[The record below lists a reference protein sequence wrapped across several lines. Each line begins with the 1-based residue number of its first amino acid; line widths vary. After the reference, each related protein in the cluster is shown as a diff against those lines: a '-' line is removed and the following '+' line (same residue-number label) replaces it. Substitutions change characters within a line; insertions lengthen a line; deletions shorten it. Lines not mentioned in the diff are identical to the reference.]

1 MTTVLSF
8 QVVPSIP
15 PELKGLEEIAD
26 NIAFDWNHRAR
37 ALFSR
42 LDDALWEDCHYNP
55 AQMLRSVSQERLDG
69 AARDAH
75 FLREM
80 EGVLK
85 ELHAYLHKPSWYQNL
100 PESEKSEN
108 QRIAYFSMEFG
119 LTESVPNYSGG
130 LGVLAGDH
138 MKSASDLGLPL
149 IGVGLAYSQG
159 YFRQH
164 LGPDGWQQERYP
176 DNDFHHTPFHLENDE
191 NGEPITVEVDY
202 PDGPLTAQVW
212 HVQVGR
218 NPIYLL
224 DANVP
229 SNAPSLREI
238 TLALYAGDMETRIR
252 QEILLGIGGVRLLHK
267 LNLPPV
273 VCHMNEGHSAF
284 LALERIRYSMGKFGI
299 DAGAA
304 RELTSAGNVF
314 TTHTPVPAGIDIF
327 PPDMM
332 EKYFRTYAQS
342 LSMDWDEF
350 LGLGRVNPEQG
361 DEPFN
366 MAVLALRLSSAANGV
381 SKLHGE
387 VSRKMWQ
394 SMWPEVPEQDIPIDS
409 ITNGVHFPTWI
420 SPGMKEL
427 FDKHLGGAWVDET
440 DKPEIWERVA
450 SIPESE
456 LWGVR
461 EKSRERLIRF
471 CRAHALKRPLG
482 SVTRPNMTILPNPRA
497 LTIGFARRFATYKR
511 ATLLLK
517 RPERFVSLLT
527 NREKPVQIIF
537 AGKAHPRDM
546 EGKSFIRELLH
557 FARRENVRDK
567 LVFVEDYDI
576 HVGRQLV
583 QGVDLWLN
591 NPRRPQEASG
601 TSGMKAAANGALNLS
616 IMDGWW
622 AEGYASHLGWAI
634 GGLETYNDPGY
645 QDEMECE
652 SLFNTLEQ
660 VVVPLFYERG
670 DEGIPYGWLEMIKNS
685 LQSLCP
691 YFNTSRMVRE
701 YAEKF
706 YLPLGAHHA
715 RLMADERTPAKSLSD
730 WKERVH
736 RAWPGVEIT
745 RISMAQNGIVPLGA
759 KMRVEAEVSLGNLSP
774 EEVRLEIYE
783 GRLKEENL
791 LSGEAVS
798 PMVFSEDLGDG
809 AYRFHGEIECRRPG
823 MHGVSVRAVPHH
835 PHLIHPLSLHLLTW
849 G

>member
-1 MTTVLSF
+1 M
-8 QVVPSIP
+8 
-15 PELKGLEEIAD
+15 
-26 NIAFDWNHRAR
+26 
-37 ALFSR
+37 
-42 LDDALWEDCHYNP
+42 
-55 AQMLRSVSQERLDG
+55 
-69 AARDAH
+69 
-75 FLREM
+75 
-80 EGVLK
+80 
-85 ELHAYLHKPSWYQNL
+85 
-100 PESEKSEN
+100 
-108 QRIAYFSMEFG
+108 
-119 LTESVPNYSGG
+119 
-130 LGVLAGDH
+130 
-138 MKSASDLGLPL
+138 
-149 IGVGLAYSQG
+149 GLAYGQG

-176 DNDFHHTPFHLENDE
+176 DNDFHHTPFHLELDE
-191 NGEPITVEVDY
+191 NGEPITVEVEY
-202 PDGPLTAQVW
+202 PDGLLTAQVW

-218 NPIYLL
+218 SPIFLL

-229 SNAPSLREI
+229 GNASSLREI
-238 TLALYAGDMETRIR
+238 TLALYGGDMETRIR

-267 LNLPPV
+267 LDLPPV

-284 LALERIRYSMGKFGI
+284 LALERIRFSMGKFGI

-304 RELTSAGNVF
+304 RELTSAGNIF

-332 EKYFRTYAQS
+332 EKYFREYAES
-342 LSMDWDEF
+342 LSMEWDDF

-387 VSRKMWQ
+387 VSRRMWQ
-394 SMWPEVPEQDIPIDS
+394 FMWPEVPEQDIPIDS
-409 ITNGVHFPTWI
+409 ITNGVHFPTWV

-427 FDKHLGGAWVDET
+427 FDRHLGGAWVDET
-440 DKPEIWERVA
+440 DKPEIWERVS
-450 SIPESE
+450 SIPDSE

-461 EKSRERLIRF
+461 EKNRERLIEF

-482 SVTRPNMTILPNPRA
+482 SVTRPNVTILPNPRA

-517 RPERFVSLLT
+517 RPERLVALLT
-527 NREKPVQIIF
+527 NEENPVQF
-537 AGKAHPRDM
+537 VFSGKAHPRDM

-634 GGLETYNDPGY
+634 GGLENYNDPGY

-670 DEGIPYGWLEMIKNS
+670 ADGIPSGWIEMIKNS
-685 LQSLCP
+685 LQTLCP
-691 YFNTSRMVRE
+691 CFNTSRMVRE

-715 RLMADERTPAKSLSD
+715 RLMADERTPAKLLSD
-730 WKERVH
+730 WKERV
-736 RAWPGVEIT
+736 RLAWPGVEIT
-745 RISMAQNGIVPLGA
+745 RISMAQNGVVPLGA
-759 KMRVEAEVSLGNLSP
+759 KMRVEAEVSLGKLAP

-783 GRLKEENL
+783 GPLKEENL
-791 LSGEAVS
+791 LSGEIVS

-809 AYRFHGEIECRRPG
+809 AYRFHGEIECRKPG

>member
-1 MTTVLSF
+1 M
-8 QVVPSIP
+8 
-15 PELKGLEEIAD
+15 
-26 NIAFDWNHRAR
+26 
-37 ALFSR
+37 
-42 LDDALWEDCHYNP
+42 
-55 AQMLRSVSQERLDG
+55 
-69 AARDAH
+69 
-75 FLREM
+75 
-80 EGVLK
+80 
-85 ELHAYLHKPSWYQNL
+85 
-100 PESEKSEN
+100 
-108 QRIAYFSMEFG
+108 
-119 LTESVPNYSGG
+119 
-130 LGVLAGDH
+130 
-138 MKSASDLGLPL
+138 
-149 IGVGLAYSQG
+149 
-159 YFRQH
+159 
-164 LGPDGWQQERYP
+164 
-176 DNDFHHTPFHLENDE
+176 
-191 NGEPITVEVDY
+191 EVDY
-202 PDGPLTAQVW
+202 PDGLLTAQVW

-229 SNAPSLREI
+229 GNAPSLREI
-238 TLALYAGDMETRIR
+238 TLALYGGDMETRIR
-252 QEILLGIGGVRLLHK
+252 QEILLGIGGVRLLHE

-299 DAGAA
+299 HPGAA

-332 EKYFRTYAQS
+332 EKYFRDYAES
-342 LSMDWDEF
+342 LSMEWDDF

-409 ITNGVHFPTWI
+409 ITNGVHFPTWV

-427 FDKHLGGAWVDET
+427 FDRHLGGAWVDET

-450 SIPESE
+450 SIPENE

-461 EKSRERLIRF
+461 ENSRERLIEF

-482 SVTRPNMTILPNPRA
+482 SVTRPNVTILPDPGA

-517 RPERFVSLLT
+517 RPERLVALLT
-527 NREKPVQIIF
+527 NEQNPVQIIF

-634 GGLETYNDPGY
+634 GGLENYNDPGY

-670 DEGIPYGWLEMIKNS
+670 DEGIPYGWVEMIKNS

-715 RLMADERTPAKSLSD
+715 RLMAEERAPAKSLSE
-730 WKERVH
+730 WKERVR

-745 RISMAQNGIVPLGA
+745 RISMAQNGVVPLGA
-759 KMRVEAEVSLGNLSP
+759 RMRVEAEVALGNLSP

-783 GRLKEENL
+783 GPLREESL
-791 LSGEAVS
+791 LAGEIVS
-798 PMVFSEDLGDG
+798 PMHYAEDLGGG
-809 AYRFHGEIECRRPG
+809 AYRFHGEIECRKPG
-823 MHGVSVRAVPHH
+823 MHGVSVRALPHH
-835 PHLIHPLSLHLLTW
+835 RHLIHPLSLHLLTW